1 MAPSQTVKKL
11 KLGLYLTL
19 NPAYWDTVNPLLSPP
34 PPPPPP
40 RGLFILSP
48 FEVGGGDLIETGG
61 LFNLETTMVSVLHK
75 ELEYKEQDVFG
86 HAAKD
91 HNQIRT
97 SRW

>member
-34 PPPPPP
+34 E
-40 RGLFILSP
+40 GLIHFKSIW
-48 FEVGGGDLIETGG
+48 GGWGDLIETGG
-61 LFNLETTMVSVLHK
+61 LFNLVTTMVSVVHK

-97 SRW
+97 SSW